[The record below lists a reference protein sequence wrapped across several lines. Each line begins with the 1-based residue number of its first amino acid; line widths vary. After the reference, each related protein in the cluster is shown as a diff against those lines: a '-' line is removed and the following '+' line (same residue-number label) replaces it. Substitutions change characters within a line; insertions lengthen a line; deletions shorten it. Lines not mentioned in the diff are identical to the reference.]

1 MNNFSLTTLLA
12 QEHRAELLRQAERY
26 RQAHNA
32 KAESRRLPKR
42 AKLWGLA
49 DFRGHTARPVAVS
62 DGIPLGTAKTR
73 IRKGPRPPGA
83 QLTDPNATARTNRP
97 APAPHPEAQ
106 PA

>member
-1 MNNFSLTTLLA
+1 MNNSSLTTLLA
-12 QEHRAELLRQAERY
+12 EEHRAELLRQAERY

-32 KAESRRLPKR
+32 KAESRRLPER

-49 DFRGHTARPVAVS
+49 DFGGHTARPVAAS
-62 DGIPLGTAKTR
+62 DGIPVGTAKSR

-83 QLTDPNATARTNRP
+83 QLTDPNATARTNQS
-97 APAPHPEAQ
+97 APAPRPQAQ